1 METEAETGGTR
12 PPSQGRLELLGMEEA
27 GKTLPGDCG
36 GSTAPGPQTSGVL
49 SFPCGPQPADDFCP
63 LSLNGLCAAALAHTG
78 HWPVSLCSQPEPTA
92 APSWGAAF
100 KLAVM

>member
-36 GSTAPGPQTSGVL
+36 GSTAPGPLDLRRLGSPRSPVAPSPPTTFVL
-49 SFPCGPQPADDFCP
+49 SA
-63 LSLNGLCAAALAHTG
+63 
-78 HWPVSLCSQPEPTA
+78 
-92 APSWGAAF
+92 
-100 KLAVM
+100 